1 MFCMHKKLMIISRL
15 VIMAIIL
22 LLFNSCAKTF
32 DTTYNNVALKID
44 SIVPANGSAGTPVR
58 IYGTGFALNTTDNK
72 INFNGTPASIDKTNT
87 NTIGVLLVY
96 APANGKTGNVAI
108 IKGTDSATGPVFTYN
123 ILAPHIQ
130 SISPATGFPFI
141 TVTITGNNFSATAT
155 NNNVLFNN
163 IKAVVLTADT
173 NRLQVQ
179 VPLPPAFPPASIP
192 VTITFNGLTS
202 NGVRFQYLNYAPVIS
217 SINPT
222 SGIAGTQ
229 VTINGS
235 NFLSDTSKMTVSFN
249 GVKAVFVSAT
259 ATKLVVKAPNST
271 TGKIS
276 VTIIPYNVAAT
287 GPVFTYL
294 LPPIINSISPTSGQ
308 AGATVTITGSNFV
321 ADTSKN
327 IVYFNGVK
335 AAVIT
340 STTSQIV
347 VLAPISTTGKVS
359 VTANGLTGTGP
370 VFTYVAH
377 APVITN
383 IAYNNLFIIYGQH
396 FDPTAS
402 VVSIDGH
409 IASGFT
415 YADYGNGQSVLSK
428 QNYTPPATTNNPAPV
443 TVTVNNVVSNSYS
456 FLFSPQINS
465 VTPDTVSYRNIISL
479 TGILFGN
486 RSVASS
492 VKAFYYDQGQNKI
505 YMSPD
510 PTVVSWN
517 TNTIKI
523 NMPDYGSYPI
533 GTGAQPFYLEVNV
546 GGKTTNAS
554 VHFHIL

>member
-1 MFCMHKKLMIISRL
+1 
-15 VIMAIIL
+15 MAIIL
-22 LLFNSCAKTF
+22 FLFYSCAKTF

-44 SIVPANGSAGTPVR
+44 SIVPANGTAGTPVR
-58 IYGTGFALNTTDNK
+58 IYGTGFALHVTDNK
-72 INFNGTPASIDKTNT
+72 INFNGLPAIIDSTNT
-87 NTIGVLLVY
+87 NAIGVLLVY

-123 ILAPHIQ
+123 ILAPRIQ
-130 SISPATGFPFI
+130 SISPATGYPFI
-141 TVTITGNNFSATAT
+141 TVTITGNNFSATVA

-163 IKAVVLTADT
+163 IKAVVLSADT

-179 VPLPPAFPPASIP
+179 VPLPTSFPPASIP
-192 VTITFNGLTS
+192 VTITTNGITS
-202 NGVRFQYLNYAPVIS
+202 NGVQFQYLNYVPVIS

-229 VTINGS
+229 VTINGT
-235 NFLSDTSKMTVSFN
+235 NFLSDTLKMTVSFN
-249 GVKAVFVSAT
+249 GVKAEFVSAT
-259 ATKLVVKAPNST
+259 PTKLVVKAPTST
-271 TGKIS
+271 TGVVS
-276 VTIIPYNVAAT
+276 VNILPYNVAAT

-294 LPPIINSISPTSGQ
+294 LPPVINSISPTSGQ
-308 AGATVTITGSNFV
+308 SGATVTITGSNFV

-335 AAVIT
+335 ATVIT
-340 STTSQIV
+340 ATTSQIV
-347 VLAPISTTGKVS
+347 VLAPVSTTGKVS

-370 VFTYVAH
+370 VFTYVAP

-383 IAYNNLFIIYGQH
+383 VVYNGVFVIYGQN
-396 FDPTAS
+396 FDPIAS

-415 YADYGNGQSVLSK
+415 YADYGNGQLVLTK
-428 QNYTPPATTNNPAPV
+428 QNYTPPANTNNPAPV

-456 FLFSPQINS
+456 FLFYPQINS
-465 VTPDTVSYRNIISL
+465 VTPDTVSYQDVVSI

-517 TNTIKI
+517 TNTIQI

-533 GTGAQPFYLEVNV
+533 GSGAQPFYLEVNV
-546 GGKTTNAS
+546 GGNTTNAS
-554 VHFHIL
+554 VSFHIL